1 MRSAVFLPILACLLV
16 AETPRHS
23 LARSEKPRALTAN
36 LTQELVTNGSFEQGT
51 PGWSG
56 TTQNIGLYTN
66 RPNYD
71 GTHHA
76 WLGGYGQV
84 QSDDLYQ
91 TVTIPS
97 DATSATLR
105 FALNVTTQET
115 ESKAYDYLY
124 VQVRDAAGTQ
134 ILRTLDTITNLNAGG
149 GYLLHSYDL
158 SAFRGQSVQIRF
170 YTVED
175 SNLAT
180 SWDLDQVS
188 LVSTSGGTSGLD
200 LTVDNVYI
208 TQSTQTYA
216 KGVSLVHDRRGE
228 LRVFV
233 KANQA
238 NTARPNVKVRLSYNG
253 TLGHEFTITPNS
265 GMTGIPT
272 SIDTANFTTSY
283 NANLPKDWIQP
294 GLQIWAQVDPEGAVS
309 ESNKANNVW
318 PASGT
323 VTENV
328 SGVAPF
334 RVTLVPL
341 RLASTGRTS
350 VATTANADTYVEFL
364 RRMHPVPEDLD
375 VQVHSVYTTNAN
387 PESNYGPQWTQVWN
401 EMNALQRAE
410 GQTKRHY
417 YGCLN
422 PNYNSGGT
430 GLGVIGG
437 FYAVGVEWFSAI
449 SGGTS
454 NWRAGT
460 FAHEVGHNFGRSH
473 SPCGNPAGPDPN
485 YPYPNAGIGVLGY
498 DVWNNAIYDPKS
510 SSNWTDVMAY
520 CGYDWISDYTYKGAL
535 NWREQNATLAPAQA
549 KGEMQDCLLIWGRV
563 ENGRFVLEPAFRV
576 KGIPDEP
583 AEQEDFLLEAK
594 DASGQTLLRHAFSMD
609 QADHGH
615 DRNFAVLVALP
626 SATLTAS
633 GVQELHVSRN
643 GESLVHQ
650 AQIRSKIAASRPQAP
665 MALRTGEGHV
675 RVMWDG
681 ANHPVVM
688 AKDPLTGEVLGF
700 LRGGDAHLLTTAKE
714 VELHCSDGVDSQS
727 FRIQVQ

>member
-1 MRSAVFLPILACLLV
+1 MRSAALLPILACLLT
-16 AETPRHS
+16 AEMPRHA
-23 LARSEKPRALTAN
+23 LPLGEKPRPLTSN

-56 TTQNIGLYTN
+56 TTQNIGLYTD
-66 RPNYD
+66 RPNFD

-76 WLGGYGQV
+76 WLGGYGKV

-91 TVTIPS
+91 TVAIPS

-124 VQVRDAAGTQ
+124 VQVRSATGTQ
-134 ILRTLDTITNLNAGG
+134 VLSTLDTITNLNAGG
-149 GYLLHSYDL
+149 GYLSHSYDL
-158 SAFRGQSVQIRF
+158 STFRGQSVQIRF

-188 LVSTSGGTSGLD
+188 LVSTSGAGGLD

-208 TQSTQTYA
+208 TQSTQTYS
-216 KGVSLVHDRRGE
+216 KSVPLVHDRRGE

-253 TLGHEFTITPNS
+253 ALGHEFLISPNS

-283 NANLPKDWIQP
+283 NAYLPKNWIQP
-294 GLQIWAQVDPEGAVS
+294 GLQIWAQVDPEGAVP

-318 PASGT
+318 PASGM

-328 SGVAPF
+328 SRVAPF

-350 VATTANADTYVEFL
+350 VAAPSTAETYVEFL

-375 VQVHSVYTTNAN
+375 VQVHSVYTTSAN
-387 PESNYGPQWTQVWN
+387 PESSYGPQWTQVWN

-410 GQTKRHY
+410 GQTRRHY

-422 PNYNSGGT
+422 PNYSSGGT
-430 GLGVIGG
+430 GLGAIGG
-437 FYAVGVEWFSAI
+437 FYAVGVEWFSNI

-460 FAHEVGHNFGRSH
+460 FAHEVGHNFGRYH

-485 YPYPNAGIGVLGY
+485 YPYANASIGVLGY
-498 DVWNNAIYDPKS
+498 DVWNNWIFDPKA
-510 SSNWTDVMAY
+510 SNWTDVMAY
-520 CGYDWISDYTYKGAL
+520 CGYDWISDYTYRGAL
-535 NWREQNATLAPAQA
+535 AWREQNATFASAVA
-549 KGEMQDCLLIWGRV
+549 NSDVRDCLLVWGRV
-563 ENGRFVLEPAFRV
+563 ESGRVVLEPAFRV
-576 KGIPDEP
+576 KGVPDVPSEL
-583 AEQEDFLLEAK
+583 EDFLLEAK
-594 DASGQTLLRHAFSMD
+594 DASGRTLLRHALTMD
-609 QADHGH
+609 AADHSP
-615 DRNFAVLVALP
+615 DRSFAVLVPLP
-626 SATLTAS
+626 AADFVP
-633 GVQELHVSRN
+633 GGIHELHLSRN
-643 GESLVHQ
+643 GESLARQSRVRLSQ
-650 AQIRSKIAASRPQAP
+650 ATRAQEP
-665 MALRTGEGHV
+665 MALQARRGQV
-675 RVMWDG
+675 RVIWDG
-681 ANHPVVM
+681 TSHPIAM
-688 AKDPLTGEVLGF
+688 IKDPATGQVLGF
-700 LRGGDAHLLTTAKE
+700 LRGGDVQVATEARE
-714 VELHCSDGVDSQS
+714 VEIHFSDGVDSWSQIL
-727 FRIQVQ
+727 RVQ